1 MPAFCGSGRAANRAS
16 RGKAIEK
23 MDEVPTPPVERD
35 APVSPRSSRRVWP
48 WLVLVL
54 AVVLAV
60 FAYRAVSSGADTT
73 KSGKGAK
80 GAKGAD
86 TPATPVVA
94 VRARKGDINVY
105 FTGLGAVTPI
115 YTVTVRSRVDGE
127 LLHVN
132 YREGDSVNAGDP
144 LIDIDPRP
152 FMVQLTQAEGQMARD
167 QALLANARVDLA
179 RYETLLK
186 QNAIQ
191 EQQVATQ
198 RALVAQDEG
207 IVKIDQGQID
217 SAHLNLTYCKITA
230 PITGRIGLRLVDPG
244 NIVHASDAT
253 GLLVITQM
261 QPISVLFT
269 ISEDQLSTV
278 LGKLRA
284 RQTLQVDAFDR
295 EMQKIIAHGSL
306 TTVDNEIDQTTGT
319 VRLRA
324 TFDNKD
330 LSLFPNQFV
339 NARMLVETKRG
350 VVLLPSASIQR
361 TSNSAFV
368 YVVKPDSTVAIAT
381 IKIGTTEGDDS
392 EITEGLQAGDVTVIA
407 GADRLQEGSKVQAQI
422 QGEGAAQ
429 PAGGAA
435 GGQKGGGQKGGGQ
448 KGGAQKNDAKK
459 TKGSTP

>member
-1 MPAFCGSGRAANRAS
+1 MNEAPTSPVEGDVPVSRHPSRKAWLWLLLLPAFLIAF
-16 RGKAIEK
+16 
-23 MDEVPTPPVERD
+23 
-35 APVSPRSSRRVWP
+35 
-48 WLVLVL
+48 L
-54 AVVLAV
+54 A
-60 FAYRAVSSGADTT
+60 YKAVSSGADTKT
-73 KSGKGAK
+73 GKAGKGGK
-80 GAKGAD
+80 GGD

-115 YTVTVRSRVDGE
+115 YTVTVRCRVDGE

-132 YREGDSVNAGDP
+132 YREGDNVKAGDP

-152 FMVQLTQAEGQMARD
+152 FEVQLTQAEGQMARD

-179 RYETLLK
+179 RYETLLQ

-207 IVKIDQGQID
+207 VVKIDEGQIA
-217 SAHLNLTYCKITA
+217 SAKLNLVYCKITA
-230 PITGRIGLRLVDPG
+230 PITGRVGLRLVDPG
-244 NIVHASDAT
+244 NIVHASDT
-253 GLLVITQM
+253 SGLVVITQM

-269 ISEDQLSTV
+269 VSEDQLPAV

-284 RQTLQVDAFDR
+284 GQTLRVDAFDR
-295 EMQKIIAHGSL
+295 EMQKIIAHGTL

-330 LSLFPNQFV
+330 QSLFPNQFV

-350 VVLLPSASIQR
+350 VVLLSSAAIQR

-368 YVVKPDSTVAIAT
+368 YVVKPDSKVAVAN
-381 IKIGTTEGDDS
+381 IKVGVTEGDDS
-392 EITEGLQAGDVTVIA
+392 EITEGLQAGDVAVVA
-407 GADRLQEGSKVQAQI
+407 GADRLQEGTVVQAQI
-422 QGEGAAQ
+422 QGESGGQ
-429 PAGGAA
+429 PAGG
-435 GGQKGGGQKGGGQ
+435 GPQ
-448 KGGAQKNDAKK
+448 GGAQKGKAQKGDAKK
-459 TKGSTP
+459 SDASKSDSKKSKGGAP